1 MEIGTYM
8 YGRKTIWRHTW
19 RRWPCDWSDT
29 SMSQGM
35 PRIVSKHKQLQDA
48 RKDSP
53 LETCWCL
60 DFILLVS
67 RTMRQWISVVLSH
80 PVFGICYGSPR
91 KLIQWPCVQVL
102 LIKKKGTTN
111 NFCHWPEKAV
121 QISFNKYLLSAY
133 CICYPMGNQWWV
145 KLMRFLPSWSFRFHD
160 EAGTN
165 YSHRYLIINCGVCVL
180 GRNMTGCR
188 TWGLRYKFW

>member
-1 MEIGTYM
+1 MWLVYLKKRRKREFGNRDIYVWKKDNMKTYM
-8 YGRKTIWRHTW
+8 EKVAMWLEWCFYE
-19 RRWPCDWSDT
+19 PS
-29 SMSQGM
+29 M
-35 PRIVSKHKQLQDA
+35 PRIISKHKKLQDA
-48 RKDSP
+48 RKYSP

-67 RTMRQWISVVLSH
+67 RTMRQWIFVVLSH
-80 PVFGICYGSPR
+80 PVFGICYGSRR

-133 CICYPMGNQWWV
+133 CICYPMGNHMSQANEIPALLELQV
-145 KLMRFLPSWSFRFHD
+145 SWRS
-160 EAGTN
+160 
-165 YSHRYLIINCGVCVL
+165 RY
-180 GRNMTGCR
+180 
-188 TWGLRYKFW
+188 